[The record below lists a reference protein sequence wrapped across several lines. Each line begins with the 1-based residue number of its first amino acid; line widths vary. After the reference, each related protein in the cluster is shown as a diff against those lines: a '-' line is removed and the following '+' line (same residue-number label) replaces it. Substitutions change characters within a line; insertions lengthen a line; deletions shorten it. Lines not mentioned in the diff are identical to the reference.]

1 MPEESQE
8 IVLASA
14 SPRRSALLEKVG
26 VRCQVIP
33 SDTDEVLIAEETAE
47 AHAVRLSRDKAL
59 EVARRQPV
67 AGRWFIGSD
76 TIVVLDGAIL
86 GKPADAAA
94 ARAMLNSL
102 SGRHHRVVS
111 GYAVHDR
118 VSGRTISA
126 ADYLAALDWRDTL
139 YAGIEEVFERY
150 DAIVTPAAP
159 GEAPFGLDSTGS
171 AAFNSLWTLLGV
183 PAVTVPLLTGANG
196 LPVGV
201 QLIGPRFNDGKL
213 LRSAR
218 WLVHSLASNE

>member
-1 MPEESQE
+1 MPEESQG

-26 VRCQVIP
+26 VHCQVIP

-76 TIVVLDGAIL
+76 TIVVLDGALL

-94 ARAMLNSL
+94 ARSMLNSL
-102 SGRHHRVVS
+102 SGRRHRVIS

-118 VSGRTISA
+118 VSGRTISDA
-126 ADYLAALDWRDTL
+126 VVTKVFFKKLTSREIEGYIATGEPFDKAGAYAIQGIGAFMVPRIDGSYTNVVGLPLCEIIAALEEL
-139 YAGIEEVFERY
+139 GAIELF
-150 DAIVTPAAP
+150 D
-159 GEAPFGLDSTGS
+159 
-171 AAFNSLWTLLGV
+171 
-183 PAVTVPLLTGANG
+183 
-196 LPVGV
+196 
-201 QLIGPRFNDGKL
+201 Q
-213 LRSAR
+213 
-218 WLVHSLASNE
+218 

>member
-1 MPEESQE
+1 MPEESQG

-126 ADYLAALDWRDTL
+126 AVMTKVFFKELTSREIEGYIATGEPFDKAGAYAIQGIGSFMIPRIEGSYTNVVGLPLCEVIAALEEL
-139 YAGIEEVFERY
+139 GAIELF
-150 DAIVTPAAP
+150 
-159 GEAPFGLDSTGS
+159 TG
-171 AAFNSLWTLLGV
+171 
-183 PAVTVPLLTGANG
+183 
-196 LPVGV
+196 
-201 QLIGPRFNDGKL
+201 
-213 LRSAR
+213 
-218 WLVHSLASNE
+218 

>member
-1 MPEESQE
+1 MADSTKKPATRRPAEL
-8 IVLASA
+8 ILASA

-67 AGRWFIGSD
+67 TGRWFIGSD

-94 ARAMLNSL
+94 ARSMLNSL
-102 SGRHHRVVS
+102 SGRRHRVIS

-118 VSGRTISA
+118 VSGRTISDA
-126 ADYLAALDWRDTL
+126 VVTKVFFKDLTSREIEGYIATGEPFDKAGAYAIQGIGAFMVPRIEGSYTNVVGLPLCEVIAALEEL
-139 YAGIEEVFERY
+139 GAIELF
-150 DAIVTPAAP
+150 
-159 GEAPFGLDSTGS
+159 TG
-171 AAFNSLWTLLGV
+171 
-183 PAVTVPLLTGANG
+183 
-196 LPVGV
+196 
-201 QLIGPRFNDGKL
+201 
-213 LRSAR
+213 
-218 WLVHSLASNE
+218 